1 MTTIRLKNNI
11 SFEQYQMAVR
21 VLEAINIKVD
31 YENIE
36 RERTF
41 ELADWQEELIL
52 ERAKIVSVRNSKNL
66 KDTHKIIDE
75 CFR

>member
-21 VLEAINIKVD
+21 VLEAINIEVD
-31 YENIE
+31 DENVE

-41 ELADWQEELIL
+41 ELSDWQEEMIL
-52 ERAKIVSVRNSKNL
+52 ERAKIISVKNSKKL
-66 KDTHKIIDE
+66 EDAHKIIEE
-75 CFR
+75 CFK

>member
-21 VLEAINIKVD
+21 VLEAINIEVD

-36 RERTF
+36 REKTF

-75 CFR
+75 CFK